1 MESDT
6 GQVFSI
12 ILNCIAFEISAN
24 HISCTSYEKRDSDA
38 RFQKKGWFKGNVLK
52 SA

>member
-12 ILNCIAFEISAN
+12 ILNCIAFEISLLITSF
-24 HISCTSYEKRDSDA
+24 ISGMRKEIQMLDSEKC
-38 RFQKKGWFKGNVLK
+38 WFK
-52 SA
+52 

>member
-12 ILNCIAFEISAN
+12 ILNCIAFEISLL
-24 HISCTSYEKRDSDA
+24 ISCTWYEKRDSDA
-38 RFQKKGWFKGNVLK
+38 RFQKMLV
-52 SA
+52 